1 MGKIV
6 ICCLLVVLL
15 AETGCV
21 VRVKQR
27 AYPAPPAQTP
37 RRM

>member
-1 MGKIV
+1 MKKIAV
-6 ICCLLVVLL
+6 CCLLVVLL

-27 AYPAPPAQTP
+27 AIPAPQQSPQ